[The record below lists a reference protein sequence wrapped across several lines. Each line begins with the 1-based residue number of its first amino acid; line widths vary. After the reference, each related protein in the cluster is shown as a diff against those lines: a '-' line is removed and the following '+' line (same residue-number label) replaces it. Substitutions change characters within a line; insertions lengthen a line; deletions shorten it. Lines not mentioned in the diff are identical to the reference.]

1 MNILMYVLN
10 SNSWSFLF
18 YVTGIVLFSGN
29 FMLSSEKL
37 ELPKIPGYDLDVNE
51 NIEYA
56 EDR

>member
-1 MNILMYVLN
+1 
-10 SNSWSFLF
+10 
-18 YVTGIVLFSGN
+18 
-29 FMLSSEKL
+29 MLSSEKL